1 MDRVNSCCFTGHR
14 PQKLPWGFDEADPRC
29 AALMEKLYK
38 AIRFVVHKGKTR
50 FYTGMAMGTD
60 IWCAQ
65 IVLQLKKELP
75 DKGIELIAVI
85 PHKGQGARYPDEWKA
100 RYYGV
105 LNAADERMVLQD
117 HYTQGCMQRRNR
129 FMVDNS
135 SMLIAVYS
143 GDAGGT
149 KDTFDYAVSKGL
161 SIIWIEPASGRIK
174 TNFQFKD

>member
-1 MDRVNSCCFTGHR
+1 MDRLSSCCFTGHR
-14 PQKLPWGFDEADPRC
+14 PQKLPWGLDESDARC
-29 AALMEKLYK
+29 IALKEKLYK

-60 IWCAQ
+60 IWCAELV
-65 IVLQLKKELP
+65 IDLKRKLP
-75 DKGIELIAVI
+75 DAGIKLIAVI
-85 PHKGQGARYPDEWKA
+85 PHKGQEARFSNEWKA
-100 RYYGV
+100 RYKYV
-105 LNAADERMVLQD
+105 LQNADERMVLQD

-149 KDTFDYAVSKGL
+149 RDTFDYAVSKGL
-161 SIIWIEPASGRIK
+161 SIIWIEPALGRIK